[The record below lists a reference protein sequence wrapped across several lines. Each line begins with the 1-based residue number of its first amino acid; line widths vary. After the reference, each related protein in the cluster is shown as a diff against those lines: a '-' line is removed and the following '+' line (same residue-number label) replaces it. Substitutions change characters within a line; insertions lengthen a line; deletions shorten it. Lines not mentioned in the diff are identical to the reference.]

1 MFCLLHPFILYQTNK
16 LNQVLTDCTFVAG
29 QRLPL
34 GESSVEPDDA
44 SRRPHD
50 ADSAA
55 TVYSHPQQ
63 FQFQQFR
70 QFQTF
75 LFLQVR
81 PVNVEQVQDVGPAGV
96 ANVYRQQIYREQLFV
111 VSKTEGQADDDE
123 A

>member
-1 MFCLLHPFILYQTNK
+1 MFCLLHPFIFYQAIK

-34 GESSVEPDDA
+34 RESSVEPDDA

-63 FQFQQFR
+63 FQFR

-81 PVNVEQVQDVGPAGV
+81 PVNVKQVQDVGPAGV